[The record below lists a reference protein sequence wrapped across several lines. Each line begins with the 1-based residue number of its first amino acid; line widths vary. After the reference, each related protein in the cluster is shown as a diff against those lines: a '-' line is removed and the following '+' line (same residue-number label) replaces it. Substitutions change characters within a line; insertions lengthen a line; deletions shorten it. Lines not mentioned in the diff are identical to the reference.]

1 MDVQPPATESDQ
13 PVAASTALA
22 ASPWLTVKQGA
33 EWAQC
38 GRRQLYE
45 AVQRGELRAV
55 RVGGRGE
62 LRFRREWIDAWLES
76 TPASGRTSR

>member
-1 MDVQPPATESDQ
+1 MDVPSPSTESDRH
-13 PVAASTALA
+13 ASTQPGSVS
-22 ASPWLTVKQGA
+22 SPWLTVRQGA
-33 EWAQC
+33 TWAHC

-62 LRFRREWIDAWLES
+62 LRFRPEWIDAWLES
-76 TPASGRTSR
+76 TPAK